1 MISHKQQVYF
11 TEKDDDLDDF
21 YYILQMSVIKM
32 RMTGLTYKDDG
43 LLMRMVMTD
52 FDQFWLL

>member
-1 MISHKQQVYF
+1 MYF
-11 TEKDDDLDDF
+11 SEKDDDLDDF

-43 LLMRMVMTD
+43 LLMRMMMTD